1 MHDYFGLFFQS
12 LHKILSPFP
21 NDDVKALALKNQ
33 FNPSLLTQLIR
44 SNFSTALLLPHITM
58 DKLEQL
64 QGIINETLSS
74 ATNFVLEQAE
84 VKPSFNKV
92 RFTRSAGLL
101 YKHFLDIGEI
111 RQFDDMLIIH
121 RKKHVCQV

>member
-1 MHDYFGLFFQS
+1 MCNCECYIFQS

-21 NDDVKALALKNQ
+21 DDDVKALALKNQ
-33 FNPSLLTQLIR
+33 FNPSMLTRLIR

-84 VKPSFNKV
+84 VKPNFDRVN
-92 RFTRSAGLL
+92 
-101 YKHFLDIGEI
+101 FLFSCFDIGEL
-111 RQFDDMLIIH
+111 RGNWAM
-121 RKKHVCQV
+121 

>member
-1 MHDYFGLFFQS
+1 M
-12 LHKILSPFP
+12 HKILSPFP

-44 SNFSTALLLPHITM
+44 ANFDSALLLPHITM

-64 QGIINETLSS
+64 KDIIDETLFS

-84 VKPSFNKV
+84 VKPSFDKVDKTISFLEFKNK
-92 RFTRSAGLL
+92 RLTDKTITMYL
-101 YKHFLDIGEI
+101 
-111 RQFDDMLIIH
+111 
-121 RKKHVCQV
+121 